1 MNQPIFIYKSF
12 GETLD
17 FAESLGWQDKELVD
31 FVREMVSYKEWNCK
45 IAEALEYDAL
55 DFIKKK
61 GFIGLL

>member
-1 MNQPIFIYKSF
+1 MNKETHLFIYKSF

-17 FAESLGWQDKELVD
+17 FAESLGWQDNE
-31 FVREMVSYKEWNCK
+31 EEWNCE

-61 GFIGLL
+61 GFKIVQNE